1 MGRLILVTG
10 GAGFIGSNLGR
21 LVTGRGDRLRILD
34 DLSIG
39 RLEYLSG
46 VPHELVR
53 GSLADPAAVRT
64 AVNGVS
70 AIVHLAARAG
80 IPDSVTDPIG
90 TFHANVTQAVGLLD
104 EARLAGV
111 RRVVLAS
118 SNAAA
123 GDHEPPSDES
133 DLPHPLSPYGASKLA
148 AEAYAQ
154 AYAATYGL
162 AACSLRFSNAYGP
175 YSLHKKSVVASWL
188 RSALAGA
195 PVRIDG
201 DGDQTRDFVHAE
213 DLARGILAAIDAP
226 EADVAGELFQVGTAV
241 ETTIN
246 GLADALARAV
256 PRPVVIER
264 VEGRAGDVRRNVSR
278 IDKAARVLGYRP
290 RVTLE
295 EGLARTARWF
305 EAVLADPLLAA
316 IAPDARSG
324 SE

>member
-64 AVNGVS
+64 AVDGVS

-104 EARLAGV
+104 AARLAGV

-195 PVRIDG
+195 PIRIDG

-241 ETTIN
+241 ETTVN
-246 GLADALARAV
+246 DLADALARAV
-256 PRPVVIER
+256 TRPVVIER

-295 EGLARTARWF
+295 DGLARTARWF
-305 EAVLADPLLAA
+305 EAVLADPLFAA

>member
-1 MGRLILVTG
+1 MSRLVLVTG
-10 GAGFIGSNLGR
+10 GAGFIGSNLAR
-21 LVTGRGDRLRILD
+21 LLVGRGDRLRILD

-39 RLEYLSG
+39 HLGYLAG

-53 GSLADPAAVRT
+53 GSLSDGAAVRA
-64 AVNGVS
+64 AVDGV
-70 AIVHLAARAG
+70 AAVVHLAARAG
-80 IPDSVTDPIG
+80 IPDSVTDPLG

-123 GDHEPPSDES
+123 GDHEPPSDET

-154 AYAATYGL
+154 AYAATYGM

-175 YSLHKKSVVASWL
+175 WSLHKKSVVASWL
-188 RSALAGA
+188 RAAIAGE
-195 PVRIDG
+195 PVRIHG
-201 DGDQTRDFVHAE
+201 DGEQTRDFVHAE
-213 DLARGILAAIDAP
+213 DLGRGILAALDAP

-241 ETTIN
+241 ETTVN
-246 GLADALARAV
+246 ELAETLGRAMG
-256 PRPVVIER
+256 RPVGVER
-264 VEGRAGDVRRNVSR
+264 REGRAGDVRRNVSR
-278 IDKAARVLGYRP
+278 IDKADRVLGYRP
-290 RVTLE
+290 QVTLE
-295 EGLARTARWF
+295 DGLGRTARWF
-305 EAVLADPLLAA
+305 EQVLADPRFAA